1 MSAAAV
7 LSAAKLMCG
16 MLYVTKLFVVG
27 VWLLS
32 TQTNVT
38 RRELRCLKFFQKSDG
53 ASGSLSAYNSYKTRR
68 THKVPLMVTL
78 RSSIW

>member
-32 TQTNVT
+32 TQTDVT
-38 RRELRCLKFFQKSDG
+38 RRELRCLKSFKS
-53 ASGSLSAYNSYKTRR
+53 
-68 THKVPLMVTL
+68 LMVPVGACQHITVTKQEEHP
-78 RSSIW
+78 RYH